1 MLDQI
6 IVFVTI
12 VITLFLFVKS
22 SLRLDLVAMISLLF
36 LVLTGVIPAEN
47 AFDGFAH
54 SAIITVAAILVVSR
68 GLINSGAI
76 NDLVIII
83 NKMSKN
89 YTMRLMGL
97 MLLTAVLSSF
107 MNNVG
112 ALALVMPIAIKM
124 AKDNKT
130 SSSLFLMPVAFASLL
145 GGMITEIG
153 TPPNLIISMY
163 REQVGM
169 EAFSFFDFAPV
180 GLVVTFLGLVYIAFL
195 GWRFIPNRK
204 PDESG
209 DILFK
214 IEDYLSELLVPV
226 GNKLIGK
233 SLRELN
239 TEYGLEFNVLNI
251 IRHQKFVLAP
261 LAYEL
266 LRAGDVLLVKTDP
279 EELVRILEKSG
290 FKLEG
295 ANLTHDEIGQLLN
308 SDEFTLIETVVRE
321 DSVLVGK
328 TAIELKL
335 RNNYNINLVAIS
347 RHGESLFS
355 RLGDVAF
362 KSGDVLLMLI
372 SSSGITDTLSGLRC
386 LPLAE
391 RGIALGRIGSSDK
404 KWLGIIVFGT
414 GIAMTTIGLLPVH
427 IAFTL
432 VAVTMVLTGL
442 ISTKELYE
450 AIEWPIIIMLGAMLP
465 LGEAL
470 KNTGGADAIA
480 GLMLRIIGVSS
491 PMAMAMMLMVVT
503 MFLTNLI
510 NNSAAAVLMA
520 PIAISMANAMGISVD
535 PVLMVIAVGAS
546 SAFLT
551 PIGHQSNTLVMGPG
565 GYRFGDYWKMGLPL
579 SIIIILIGTPLIL
592 WIWPI

>member
-22 SLRLDLVAMISLLF
+22 SLRYDLVAMMSLLF
-36 LVLTGVIPAEN
+36 LVLTGIIPAEN

-68 GLINSGAI
+68 GLINSGAL

-83 NKMSKN
+83 DRTSKN
-89 YTMRLMGL
+89 NTMRLMGL
-97 MLLTAVLSSF
+97 MFLTAVLSSF

-124 AKDNKT
+124 AKDNKI
-130 SSSLFLMPVAFASLL
+130 SSSMFLMPVAFASLL

-163 REQVGM
+163 REQVGK

-180 GLVVTFLGLVYIAFL
+180 GLAITFIGLVYIGFL
-195 GWRFIPNRK
+195 GWRFIPHRK
-204 PDESG
+204 PYESG
-209 DILFK
+209 GELFK

-233 SLRELN
+233 SLKELN
-239 TEYGLEFNVLNI
+239 TEYGIEFNVLNI
-251 IRHQKFVLAP
+251 IRQKKFVLAP

-266 LRAGDVLLVKTDP
+266 LQAGDVLLVKTEP
-279 EELVRILEKSG
+279 EKLVRIIEKSG

-295 ANLTHDEIGQLLN
+295 ANLSHDESGQLLN
-308 SDEFTLIETVVRE
+308 SNDFTLIETVVRE
-321 DSVLVGK
+321 DSVLIGK

-335 RNNYNINLVAIS
+335 RNNYNINLVAVS
-347 RHGESLFS
+347 RHGESLFT

-372 SSSGITDTLSGLRC
+372 SSSGITDTLASLRC

-391 RGIALGRIGSSDK
+391 RGITLGKVGSSDK
-404 KWLGIIVFGT
+404 KWLALFVFGAGIILTTFGV
-414 GIAMTTIGLLPVH
+414 LPVH
-427 IAFTL
+427 ISFTL
-432 VAVTMVLTGL
+432 VAIAMVITGL
-442 ISTKELYE
+442 VGTKEIYE
-450 AIEWPIIIMLGAMLP
+450 TIEWPIIIMLGAMLP

-470 KNTGGADAIA
+470 QSTGGADTIA
-480 GLMLRIIGVSS
+480 GLMLGLTGMSS
-491 PMAMAMMLMVVT
+491 PMVLIMLLMTVT
-503 MFLTNLI
+503 MLLTNLI

-520 PIAISMANAMGISVD
+520 PIAISMSNALGFSVD
-535 PVLMVIAVGAS
+535 PVLMVVAIGAS

-551 PIGHQSNTLVMGPG
+551 PIGHQSNTLIMGPG
-565 GYRFGDYWKMGLPL
+565 GYKFGDYWKMGLPL
-579 SIIIILIGTPLIL
+579 SLIIIFIGTPLIL

>member
-22 SLRLDLVAMISLLF
+22 ALRYDLVAMMSLLF
-36 LVLTGVIPAEN
+36 LVLTGIIPAEN

-68 GLINSGAI
+68 GLINSGAL

-83 NKMSKN
+83 DRTSKN
-89 YTMRLMGL
+89 NTMRLMGL
-97 MLLTAVLSSF
+97 MFLTAVLSSF

-124 AKDNKT
+124 AKDNKI
-130 SSSLFLMPVAFASLL
+130 SSSMFLMPVAFASLL

-169 EAFSFFDFAPV
+169 EAFTFFDFAPV
-180 GLVVTFLGLVYIAFL
+180 GLAITFIGLVYIGFL
-195 GWRFIPNRK
+195 GWRFIPHRK
-204 PDESG
+204 PYESG
-209 DILFK
+209 GELFK

-233 SLRELN
+233 SLKELN
-239 TEYGLEFNVLNI
+239 TEYGIEFNVLNI
-251 IRHQKFVLAP
+251 IRQKKFVLAP

-266 LRAGDVLLVKTDP
+266 LQAGDVLLVKTEP
-279 EELVRILEKSG
+279 ERLVRIIEKSG

-295 ANLTHDEIGQLLN
+295 ANLSHDESGQLLN
-308 SDEFTLIETVVRE
+308 SNDFTLIEAVVRE
-321 DSVLVGK
+321 DSVLIGK

-335 RNNYNINLVAIS
+335 RNKYNINLVAVS

-372 SSSGITDTLSGLRC
+372 SNSGISDTLASLRC

-391 RGIALGRIGSSDK
+391 RGITLGKMGSSDK
-404 KWLGIIVFGT
+404 KWLALFVFGA
-414 GIAMTTIGLLPVH
+414 GIALTTFGVLPVH
-427 IAFTL
+427 ISFTL
-432 VAVTMVLTGL
+432 VAITMVLSGL
-442 ISTKELYE
+442 VGTKELYE
-450 AIEWPIIIMLGAMLP
+450 TIEWPIIIMLGAMLP

-470 KNTGGADAIA
+470 
-480 GLMLRIIGVSS
+480 
-491 PMAMAMMLMVVT
+491 
-503 MFLTNLI
+503 
-510 NNSAAAVLMA
+510 
-520 PIAISMANAMGISVD
+520 
-535 PVLMVIAVGAS
+535 
-546 SAFLT
+546 
-551 PIGHQSNTLVMGPG
+551 
-565 GYRFGDYWKMGLPL
+565 
-579 SIIIILIGTPLIL
+579 
-592 WIWPI
+592 